1 MGMFTLDDRVKA
13 KIASFLPGFKKWLD
27 TDEAREYLRER
38 EEKEREFRILLDAAA
53 IEQLSEPDFR
63 RMIASL
69 WAYVGWTNKDYVAD
83 RILKS
88 TDFNA
93 LKSEVKNL
101 LYGTAP
107 FASRYDRFFEK
118 VKFIGPAGVTEIL
131 AFANPKQYG
140 IWNDKSRRVFE
151 MLGLGEVL
159 PTKKYRISG
168 SEYEKVNEALKA
180 IFRVI
185 KPGEAEPYLL
195 DADTFIYYLY
205 HHLVTKEAKE
215 EKIVT
220 KEEDYD
226 FDHDEIIEKLVEIG
240 NGLGF
245 EANSEQQIA
254 KGARVDVLWQ
264 AKIANLGVVSYV
276 FEVQRGG
283 SIDSLLLNLQ
293 RAKNNPTVQ
302 KLVVVANARD
312 LKRIKEEAESLS
324 EEFRKSLAYL
334 EAKDVERASDLL
346 AELNT
351 IISRLELV
359 KGF

>member
-1 MGMFTLDDRVKA
+1 MFTLDDNVKA
-13 KIASFLPGFKKWLD
+13 RITGFLPGFRKWLE
-27 TDEAREYLRER
+27 TDEGKEFLKER
-38 EEKEREFRILLDAAA
+38 EDKEREFKTLLNAAA

-63 RMIASL
+63 RIIVSL

-88 TDFNA
+88 TDFNT
-93 LKSEVKNL
+93 LRSELKNL
-101 LYGTAP
+101 LYGAAP
-107 FASRYDRFFEK
+107 LASRYDRFFEK

-131 AFANPKQYG
+131 AFAHPEQYG
-140 IWNDKSRRVFE
+140 IWNDKSRRGLE
-151 MLGLGEVL
+151 ILGLGEAL

-168 SEYEKVNEALKA
+168 SEYERVNEALKA
-180 IFRVI
+180 IFRMINPEKVELNLI
-185 KPGEAEPYLL
+185 NVDLFLFYLV
-195 DADTFIYYLY
+195 ARR
-205 HHLVTKEAKE
+205 KE
-215 EKIVT
+215 ETAVGE
-220 KEEDYD
+220 EEDYD
-226 FDHDEIIEKLVEIG
+226 FDHDEIVEKLVEVG
-240 NGLGF
+240 SGLGF
-245 EANSEQQIA
+245 EASSEYQVA

-283 SIDSLLLNLQ
+283 SIDSLILNLQ

-302 KLVVVANARD
+302 KLVVVANTKD
-312 LKRIKEEAESLS
+312 LKRIREEVESLS
-324 EEFRKSLAYL
+324 EDFRKSLAYL

-359 KGF
+359 KSS